1 MFTTYLFT
9 GLMII
14 SATIA
19 VILSVH
25 NKHWLSGCFSAFT
38 FGLAA
43 SIVIPIWNEPYTT
56 GYVMVGMFF
65 LYHGIMELKESLKP
79 KTTTYK
85 DAKHIPAGVLFIKN
99 PDGIYST
106 IDERS
111 IRSVLSQGK
120 AVYENT
126 GICGVTRYFCSDICL
141 NKQTTNAICNM
152 FRGPHHT
159 IGYNPHTFL
168 GQIAE
173 VAYRSLH
180 CRGQKY
186 PEWHDVRNE
195 LPTQKDC
202 TQRGEVLV
210 EDVNGLFHIC
220 DPTNSITYDDESMD
234 WFNGDVYVRPAYWS
248 CIVPADPSWNVVRFP
263 NIPLEPKTRDR
274 NKPVDFMELI

>member
-79 KTTTYK
+79 QVSTYK
-85 DAKHIPAGVLFIKN
+85 EKKDVPAGMLFTKN
-99 PDGIYST
+99 PDGTYTT

-111 IRSVLSQGK
+111 IRSVLSKGK

-126 GICGVTRYFCSDICL
+126 GICGATRYFCSDVSI
-141 NKQTTNAICNM
+141 NRKTANSICNM
-152 FRGPHHT
+152 FRSPSYT
-159 IGYNPHTFL
+159 LGYDPSTPL
-168 GQIAE
+168 GEIARC
-173 VAYRSLH
+173 AYANYHS
-180 CRGQKY
+180 RGQKY
-186 PEWHDVRNE
+186 PEWHDVEKE
-195 LPTQKDC
+195 LPQTKDLTQHQEIIVQD
-202 TQRGEVLV
+202 TDG
-210 EDVNGLFHIC
+210 FYHIC
-220 DPTNSITYDDESMD
+220 DPTNELKNKNGTVR
-234 WFNGDVYVRPAYWS
+234 WFNGDVFVTPRYWL
-248 CIVPADPSWNVVRFP
+248 
-263 NIPLEPKTRDR
+263 PLNPTTRNR
-274 NKPVDFMELI
+274 ILWR